1 MPITLSD
8 SSVRNRSDS
17 TEDSGMPEHEHK
29 RPRLS
34 DSKLDGTQVMSDLHL
49 STSSAAPST
58 SAIVS
63 RPNKT
68 PHRDKTP
75 PVQSEP
81 SLPSAVFSPT
91 SKVTINTRPLSA
103 LSLTRATQS
112 DSDGGGDMPNAECTP
127 SDHHLSTSSD
137 TPLDA
142 RTPQSTSH
150 EPADIPETISISSS
164 PSKSPEIEVA
174 EIEDYDQ
181 DPAHTRWTSRIGGSA
196 SIPLFTQ
203 TIQPGHVHHTFPYA
217 VDVPPGNASRTV
229 IRIQDIF
236 QHAGSQEGEI
246 FVLVKNWLTDFVSQC
261 SHFPAM
267 LIDDDREFWN
277 RLPGLVEGLLRRQTG
292 PPARARIEDL
302 VDFFVAYAHLTKLL
316 MEHDSHMLSLLS
328 DETDLPRLR
337 TLNLASGQ
345 YLQPLIW
352 ILQGQIPFYDA
363 INRIHGFDIA
373 RFHINIVDKVTDPAG
388 IDLLTTASNFLSVLS
403 PKLAKRQ
410 DLFRSYLNI
419 LNAVWHI
426 MRITNGIATP
436 PLDVQL
442 PRPAQ
447 VDHVRKLSAEIL
459 LNADAA
465 LQTAIVKQLSWLN
478 LDTAPKLIELINPM
492 MAVIAVEVPQIGQ
505 DIMASAGVGFADSD
519 LTDLPSTMPYAW
531 KFRTLRKFITNGRM
545 ELRVYGVDV
554 MSADL
559 IHVFGHT
566 IDGKLT
572 PTNAVSNPLV
582 RFLANFI
589 KENRLVEYI
598 VGVDSHPQIIRRAHN
613 VVGFLSV
620 SGTYSDSTTD
630 EIWKRIVEGQDIRT
644 VHEIFN
650 LLRTCFAVYNLS
662 AEYYICQKL
671 TAFPFER
678 HDAFIVTFI
687 IQLFD
692 SIRANVGF
700 RPIPNTSPLGAVTRQ
715 LCIRLLR
722 EAAAE
727 ENLLLDYS
735 LIIRREFTQQLNSL
749 LNLGQA
755 GNSIDDEEVRNIFS
769 EIAANVKAHNRFVG
783 GDLLVLGTLIPNFPK
798 DHLSTLV
805 KDLDLTSALVG
816 EIVHIGNS
824 FDPTCPSSV
833 TETIYDIRARAL
845 YCFILHL
852 PSTFTPELIETLWKS
867 FFTSQQILPSVRAKS
882 WTTLCNTLRDKPPD
896 DQNIV
901 LDRIINTH
909 MQQLQ
914 PQDYCEPLL
923 EFMKLSM
930 RHLSQDLPHQQ
941 INPTDGVVFIPGMD
955 RLWKVMLEAPPNTIE
970 NEATDYIIQ
979 QYLDHHLIVRQS
991 RATIDATHASLVDR
1005 SVQQVIASASRLK
1018 SFTDGTLLGEHE
1030 PMVVI
1035 ASECEV
1041 RAEELRFDRSLLFLR
1056 KFLEA
1061 MKGHPRYGLTSSPVP
1076 SFPDFPDKKGELLDL
1091 NIQIFG
1097 SKHVS
1102 ERMQKLSTGRDNTGD
1117 ELHKYLSDASGFSKF
1132 TVFHIGQKTIL
1143 EGVDA
1148 TLHDLKMW
1156 TGLLMV
1162 KKDPNSTEV
1171 IRTRST
1177 RASSPVD
1184 SKVMHHFD
1192 ELYRLLDAEERL
1204 AKEVYSFLSLFSAQT
1219 EVVSMIRSMTR
1230 SATDVLPPQKPFK
1243 LLYCAR
1249 ALRSCIEYESF
1260 SSEPDSR
1267 FLVYGVQTIIST
1279 VPSLD
1284 LSPSQDSLRSSI
1296 VHSLLEGLLLA
1307 FRAKVAVEDSLQYVQ
1322 NHQDFVAQVT
1332 RLCSFAVDNSCV
1344 DPDLSASVMGRLV
1357 LETFIEASLHD
1368 DRVWNCVDVQTKL
1381 QDMLLT
1387 FVSDVR
1393 PDVRHTLLDVVLILT
1408 GAAGTK
1414 VLLKV
1419 NNPRAPRSRFPAT
1432 SIEACLSHLWNALV
1446 EILPVAC
1453 LQPQNSGEMCES
1465 MLSIIKRIGKSFAVD
1480 ALCRYLKTWS
1490 SILLDHQHIETVGQP
1505 LADFVVAGLA
1515 KILLE
1520 CCKLLNAAR
1529 QLPPSAKLIEDIVS
1543 GLLFP
1548 PLSGSKG
1555 AIQSATTSP
1564 MLDSNVRESLYSLV
1578 LTLCQEPAD
1587 FAVFITK
1594 LGDDLLP
1601 QDLFEPLWG
1610 NDRQH
1615 LRTEVGYAGLRN
1627 LSNTCYL
1634 NSLFSQLFM
1643 NVEFREIFLNPRI
1656 LDRSRPGLV
1665 LELAKVFA
1673 YMQNSYE
1680 KCVDPVAAV
1689 EAITTY
1695 DGEQID
1701 VSVQMDVD
1709 EFFNLLFDRL
1719 EGQIDGPSRDV
1730 FKSIYGGQLVQQ
1742 IKSRECEH
1750 ISERLE
1756 PFSAVQVEIKGKA
1769 KLEDSLR
1776 AYVEG
1781 EVLQGENQY
1790 SCTSCGRHVDAV
1802 KRSCLKEVP
1811 DHLIFNLKRFDYD
1824 IMTGMRTKVNDEFQ
1838 FPDILD
1844 MAPYTL
1850 ARLSEDDQPETRDQF
1865 ELTGVIVHSGTADSG
1880 HYYSYIRQRPSAKN
1894 VADSWVQFNDQDV
1907 TTFDVMQMREQC
1919 FGGISESYYNL
1930 PKFYSAYMLF
1940 YQRTSSISNIAQ
1952 RYRNHDFVNPVRLP
1966 LPSSMD
1972 RHIAQNNE
1980 LYLRSYCAQ
1989 DGTHARF
1996 MLQLLERLK
2005 AYSEH
2010 CSAEHVLESSMLEM
2024 ALDYIREVSSRWKD
2038 LPLVE
2043 DTIRSIQSSVEQC
2056 SRCTQMV
2063 ARWLAGRRVLED
2075 VIVRSPY
2082 STVRKAF
2089 AGLMT
2094 TTAGRLHDLRMNVKF
2109 EGDDDDEDEDDNF
2122 AEKYLRWLE
2131 SCVGQLARLWD
2142 VVSKNGRCWG
2152 EYFYILNG
2160 VQKLGDDELE
2170 IVLNEGLIEKC
2181 YDIVM
2186 IHMNSPAEYP
2196 ISKKLKAR
2204 YSAYLSARDKNRTFN
2219 HSVVTRLFVNLLL
2232 GVDLSLV
2239 PRGEGR
2245 IVDPKV
2251 SLTTSELE
2259 TLGIINITSQFEWLK
2274 RLLAGRANIN
2284 AIDDIVK
2291 RLSSNRDLAGPVTEV
2306 ILAGLNDKLIN
2317 IAVNFLRPALVFVQH
2332 CPSETQTIDLVQGA
2346 LDSIQTVG
2354 VEYGRDYHE
2363 FVEALL
2369 RVENKNLDSERGFL
2383 TEVVVDNVHAW
2394 APTFLAAPLDPQVN
2408 VQMATV
2414 GLLRQYLFNPLQRAD
2429 EGDARE
2435 YRRLRQL
2442 VRELAVGCSTFVQT
2456 TFVNNRGRDDP
2467 TIQTGQVNQIIEV
2480 VDGCSAYFSAEDA
2493 ADEERL
2499 AEIHQTMA
2507 ALRSKADSSAETLSA
2522 AEWQENSSDLAE
2534 VSGQEDDYVSTSP

>member
-1 MPITLSD
+1 MPNSLSD

-17 TEDSGMPEHEHK
+17 TADSGMPEHEHK

-34 DSKLDGTQVMSDLHL
+34 DSKMDGTQVMSDLHV
-49 STSSAAPST
+49 SAGPAAPST
-58 SAIVS
+58 SEIVS

-68 PHRDKTP
+68 PQRDKTP
-75 PVQSEP
+75 PVQSESSPP
-81 SLPSAVFSPT
+81 SVTVLSPT

-103 LSLTRATQS
+103 LSLTQAVQS
-112 DSDGGGDMPNAECTP
+112 GGGDMPNVECSS
-127 SDHHLSTSSD
+127 SDHQLSASSD
-137 TPLDA
+137 TPPNVN
-142 RTPQSTSH
+142 TPQSTSH

-196 SIPLFTQ
+196 SVPLFSQ
-203 TIQPGHVHHTFPYA
+203 AIQPGHVYRTFPYA
-217 VDVPPGNASRTV
+217 ADVAPGNASRTV

-236 QHAGSQEGEI
+236 QHAGGQEGEI
-246 FVLVKNWLTDFVSQC
+246 FVLVKNWLTDFVSEC
-261 SHFPAM
+261 THFPAI
-267 LIDDDREFWN
+267 LLDDDREFWN
-277 RLPGLVEGLLRRQTG
+277 RVPGLVEGLLRRQTG

-302 VDFFVAYAHLTKLL
+302 VDFFVAYVHLTKLL
-316 MEHDSHMLSLLS
+316 MEHDIQMLSHLKDDS
-328 DETDLPRLR
+328 DLTRLR
-337 TLNLASGQ
+337 TLNTASAQ

-352 ILQGQIPFYDA
+352 ILQTPIPFYEA
-363 INRIHGFDIA
+363 INRVHAFDIA

-388 IDLLTTASNFLSVLS
+388 IDLLKTTSNFLLVLS
-403 PKLAKRQ
+403 SKLAKRQ
-410 DLFRSYLNI
+410 DLFRPYLNV
-419 LNAVWHI
+419 LNVVWHI
-426 MRITNGIATP
+426 MRIVITP

-442 PRPAQ
+442 PRPVQ
-447 VDHVRKLSAEIL
+447 IDHVRKMSEKIL

-465 LQTAIVKQLSWLN
+465 LQNAVVKQLSWLN

-492 MAVIAVEVPQIGQ
+492 MIIIAVEVPQIGQ
-505 DIMASAGVGFADSD
+505 DIVSSAGVGFADSD

-531 KFRTLRKFITNGRM
+531 KFKTLRKFITNGRM
-545 ELRVYGVDV
+545 ELRVYGVDI

-559 IHVFGHT
+559 VYVFNHI

-572 PTNAVSNPLV
+572 PTNAVTNPLV

-589 KENRLVEYI
+589 KETRLVEYI

-613 VVGFLSV
+613 VVGFLCV

-630 EIWKRIVEGQDIRT
+630 EIWKHIVEGQDIRT
-644 VHEIFN
+644 VHEVFN
-650 LLRTCFAVYNLS
+650 LLRTCFNVYSLA

-671 TAFPFER
+671 CAFPFER
-678 HDAFIVTFI
+678 LDETIVSFI

-700 RPIPNTSPLGAVTRQ
+700 RPNPNMLPIGAVTRQ
-715 LCIRLLR
+715 LCIRFLR
-722 EAAAE
+722 EAAVE

-735 LIIRREFTQQLNSL
+735 LIIRREFPQQLNFL
-749 LNLGQA
+749 VNLGQA
-755 GNSIDDEEVRNIFS
+755 GNSVDDDEVRNIFS
-769 EIAANVKAHNRFVG
+769 EITSDVRAHNRFAG
-783 GDLLVLGTLIPNFPK
+783 GDLLVLGTLIQTLPK
-798 DHLSTLV
+798 DDLSILV
-805 KDLDLTSALVG
+805 KDLDLTSALVE
-816 EIVHIGNS
+816 EIVHIGNN
-824 FDPTCPSSV
+824 FDPTRPSLV
-833 TETIYDIRARAL
+833 TETIYEIRARAL
-845 YCFILHL
+845 HCLILRL
-852 PSTFTPELIETLWKS
+852 PNTFTPELIETLWKS
-867 FFTSQQILPSVRAKS
+867 FFTSQQVLPSVRAKS
-882 WTTLCNTLRDKPPD
+882 WTTLCNTLRERAPD
-896 DQNIV
+896 DHNIV

-930 RHLSQDLPHQQ
+930 RHLSRDLSHQQ
-941 INPTDGVVFIPGMD
+941 TPPSDGVVFIPGMD

-979 QYLDHHLIVRQS
+979 QYLDHHLIMRQS
-991 RATIDATHASLVDR
+991 KATIDATHASLVDR
-1005 SVQQVIASASRLK
+1005 CVQQVIASASRLK
-1018 SFTDGTLLGEHE
+1018 SFTDGTVLGEDE

-1035 ASECEV
+1035 ASESEI
-1041 RAEELRFDRSLLFLR
+1041 RAEELCFDRSLLFLR

-1061 MKGHPRYGLTSSPVP
+1061 IKGHPHYGLISSPVP
-1076 SFPDFPDKKGELLDL
+1076 SFPEFPNKKGETLDL

-1102 ERMQKLSTGRDNTGD
+1102 ERMQKISTGRDNTGD

-1132 TVFHIGQKTIL
+1132 TVFHIGQKIIL
-1143 EGVDA
+1143 DQENT

-1171 IRTRST
+1171 IRTRSA

-1192 ELYRLLDAEERL
+1192 ELYGLLDSEERL
-1204 AKEVYSFLSLFSAQT
+1204 AREVYSFLSLFSAQT

-1230 SATDVLPPQKPFK
+1230 SAADVLPPEKPFK

-1260 SSEPDSR
+1260 SSDPDAR
-1267 FLVYGVQTIIST
+1267 FLVYGVQVITNT
-1279 VPSLD
+1279 LPSLE
-1284 LSPSQDSLRSSI
+1284 LSPAQDSLRNSI
-1296 VHSLLEGLLLA
+1296 VHSLLEALLLA
-1307 FRAKVAVEDSLQYVQ
+1307 FRAKVSTGDSLQYIQ
-1322 NHQDFVAQVT
+1322 NHQDFAAQVT
-1332 RLCSFAVDNSCV
+1332 RLCSFAVDNNCV
-1344 DPDLSASVMGRLV
+1344 DPELSASVMARLV

-1368 DRVWNCVDVQTKL
+1368 DRVWKCVDLQNKL
-1381 QDMLLT
+1381 QDMLMT
-1387 FVSDVR
+1387 IVNDVR
-1393 PDVRHTLLDVVLILT
+1393 PDVRHTLLDVILMLT
-1408 GAAGTK
+1408 GGAGSK
-1414 VLLKV
+1414 ILLKV

-1432 SIEACLSHLWNALV
+1432 SIEACLSHLWTALV

-1515 KILLE
+1515 KLLLE
-1520 CCKLLNAAR
+1520 CCKLLNAVHK
-1529 QLPPSAKLIEDIVS
+1529 LPPSTKLIEEIIT

-1555 AIQSATTSP
+1555 TIQGTTNLP

-1578 LTLCQEPAD
+1578 LILCQESDD
-1587 FAVFITK
+1587 FQVVITK

-1610 NDRQH
+1610 NDRQQ

-1643 NVEFREIFLNPRI
+1643 NVEFREIFLNSRI
-1656 LDRSRPGLV
+1656 LDRAKPGLV

-1673 YMQNSYE
+1673 FMQNSYE
-1680 KCVDPVAAV
+1680 KCVDPVTAV

-1719 EGQIDGPSRDV
+1719 EGQIDGPYRDV

-1781 EVLQGENQY
+1781 EVLQGENKY

-1824 IMTGMRTKVNDEFQ
+1824 IMTGMRTKVNDEFR

-1850 ARLSEDDQPETRDQF
+1850 ARLSEDDQSEEPDQF
-1865 ELTGVIVHSGTADSG
+1865 ELTGIIVHSGTADSG
-1880 HYYSYIRQRPSAKN
+1880 HYYSYIRQRPSAKD

-1907 TTFDVMQMREQC
+1907 TTFDSTQMREQC
-1919 FGGISESYYNL
+1919 FGGVTESYYNL
-1930 PKFYSAYMLF
+1930 PKFYNAYMLF
-1940 YQRTSSISNIAQ
+1940 YQRTSSISKIAQ
-1952 RYRNHDFVNPVRLP
+1952 RYRTHDFVNPIRLP

-1972 RHIAQNNE
+1972 RHIAQTNE

-1989 DGTHARF
+1989 DGTHAKF
-1996 MLQLLERLK
+1996 IFQLFERLR
-2005 AYSEH
+2005 AHSEQ
-2010 CSAEHVLESSMLEM
+2010 CSAEHTLETNMLEM
-2024 ALDYIREVSSRWKD
+2024 VLDYIREVSSRWKD
-2038 LPLVE
+2038 LPFVE
-2043 DTIRSIQSSVEQC
+2043 DTMKSIQSCVEQC
-2056 SRCTQMV
+2056 PRCTQYV
-2063 ARWLAGRRVLED
+2063 AEWLEGPRILED

-2082 STVRKAF
+2082 SVVRKAF

-2109 EGDDDDEDEDDNF
+2109 DEDEDDEDEEDSLS
-2122 AEKYLRWLE
+2122 EKHLNWLE
-2131 SCVGQLARLWD
+2131 SCVSQLARLWD

-2152 EYFYILNG
+2152 EYFFILNG
-2160 VQKLGDDELE
+2160 IQKLGDDELAM
-2170 IVLNEGLIEKC
+2170 VLNGGFIEKC
-2181 YDIVM
+2181 YEMAMV
-2186 IHMNSPAEYP
+2186 HLNSPVDYP
-2196 ISKKLKAR
+2196 ISRKLKAR
-2204 YSAYLSARDKNRTFN
+2204 YSAYINARDKNRTFN
-2219 HSVVTRLFVNLLL
+2219 HSIVFRLLVNLLTR
-2232 GVDLSLV
+2232 VDLSLM
-2239 PRGEGR
+2239 PSGEVR
-2245 IVDPKV
+2245 IVDPKIGL
-2251 SLTTSELE
+2251 SKSELE
-2259 TLGIINITSQFEWLK
+2259 ILGIINVPSQFEWLR
-2274 RLLAGRANIN
+2274 RLLAGRTNIH
-2284 AIDDIVK
+2284 AIDDIIECFSRDRLLAVPVK
-2291 RLSSNRDLAGPVTEV
+2291 EV

-2317 IAVNFLRPALVFVQH
+2317 MAVNFLRPALVFVQH
-2332 CPSETQTIDLVQGA
+2332 CTSDDQTMDLVQGT

-2354 VEYGRDYHE
+2354 VEYSRDYHE

-2369 RVENKNLDSERGFL
+2369 QVENANLGHERGFL
-2383 TEVVVDNVHAW
+2383 IEVVVNHVHCW
-2394 APTFLAAPLDPQVN
+2394 APTFLAAPLDPHAN
-2408 VQMATV
+2408 VQLATV

-2429 EGDARE
+2429 GQDVQE
-2435 YRRLRQL
+2435 YRRLRHL

-2456 TFVNNRGRDDP
+2456 TFLNNRGRDDT
-2467 TIQTGQVNQIIEV
+2467 TIQPGQVNQMIDV
-2480 VDGCSAYFSAEDA
+2480 VDVCSLHFDAEDP

-2499 AEIHQTMA
+2499 VDLQQTMA
-2507 ALRSKADSSAETLSA
+2507 ALRSKAENSAEAMST